1 MRAWR
6 TPGTPTSDY
15 RSHSRGDDR
24 NARADT
30 DADADG
36 KSDLTE
42 AEAARGHAGEAER
55 QRDDR
60 ADLAAR
66 AFEKRGEF
74 VKRGVEGRIGAGER
88 PPCKQHQRK
97 ARYRGPHRKT
107 NATAPPPPGQHSR
120 REQERQS

>member
-1 MRAWR
+1 MCPFKRAWR
-6 TPGTPTSDY
+6 TPGAPTSDV
-15 RSHSRGDDR
+15 RRHSRGDDR

-60 ADLAAR
+60 DDLAAR

-88 PPCKQHQRK
+88 RPCEQHERK
-97 ARYRGPHRKT
+97 ERYRGQKRDRK
-107 NATAPPPPGQHSR
+107 SVV
-120 REQERQS
+120 